1 MANGIDTSMER
12 VQPTRDNT
20 TADRAGADA
29 KLRQLSS
36 GDDAVL
42 LGRDRSERLLPCLPV
57 YAHTGSK
64 DRQVGHG

>member
-1 MANGIDTSMER
+1 MADGIDAPVER

-29 KLRQLSS
+29 ELRQLSG

-57 YAHTGSK
+57 HAYTGTK
-64 DRQVGHG
+64 DR